1 MFGFLTELF
10 SNAYFNISVEKAENL
25 RYNINIYIFTEANY
39 FGF

>member
-10 SNAYFNISVEKAENL
+10 SNADFNILVEKTQDL